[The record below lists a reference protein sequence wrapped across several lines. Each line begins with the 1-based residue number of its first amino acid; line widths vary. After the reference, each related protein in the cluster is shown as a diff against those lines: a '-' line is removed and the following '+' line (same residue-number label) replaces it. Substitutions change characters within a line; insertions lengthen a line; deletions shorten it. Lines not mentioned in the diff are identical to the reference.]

1 MYVTIK
7 NAMHFQLL
15 LSLHFFL
22 VIQAAVECAH
32 QNEDL
37 AEMVMELKSQ
47 FRLLAN
53 CVQCSLEKENIERLK
68 NHVRLLLKDNLGT
81 TLKRY
86 NIEAIQNVEDLFKFL
101 VEHNY
106 ISYLNYEVLC
116 EYAEM
121 VRDDEVIKT
130 KVKTYIEKYN
140 KFIED
145 PVFAELIQV
154 FINHPELR
162 PTEVIGLPRIVVRIV
177 HDARKESLGSWKT
190 NSWETY
196 VKSKRAM
203 IQNISTNSIVLTYAI
218 FPTDLVMI
226 VNNIQSSQA
235 KKHFQE
241 MGVSVTIPKATQ
253 DSVELLTKVHIII
266 VIACQRLSYSLA
278 KHTENNLSQY
288 TYRYNNYNY
297 NYIIMI
303 YCYFQK

>member
-1 MYVTIK
+1 MYVTIN

-22 VIQAAVECAH
+22 VIQAAVEHAR

-37 AEMVMELKSQ
+37 AEMVIELKRQ

-53 CVQCSLEKENIERLK
+53 DVQWSLEKEDIERLK
-68 NHVRLLLKDNLGT
+68 NHVCLLLKDSLGT
-81 TLKRY
+81 MLKCN
-86 NIEAIQNVEDLFKFL
+86 NIEAIQNVADLFKFL

-121 VRDDEVIKT
+121 APDDEVIKT
-130 KVKTYIEKYN
+130 KVKKYIEKYN

-145 PVFAELIQV
+145 PVFSELIQV
-154 FINHPELR
+154 FIDHPELR
-162 PTEVIGLPRIVVRIV
+162 LTEVIGLPRIVVRIV
-177 HDARKESLGSWKT
+177 RDARKESLGSWKT

-196 VKSKRAM
+196 VKSKRAL

-218 FPTDLVMI
+218 FPTDLVTV

-235 KKHFQE
+235 NKHFQE
-241 MGVSVTIPKATQ
+241 IGVSVTIPKATQ
-253 DSVELLTKVHIII
+253 DSLELLTKVHI
-266 VIACQRLSYSLA
+266 SNS
-278 KHTENNLSQY
+278 
-288 TYRYNNYNY
+288 
-297 NYIIMI
+297 
-303 YCYFQK
+303 